1 MLWSSIYLVI
11 ASAVAAT
18 VFVVGQWLTQQ
29 PDAAAE
35 HPILIAA
42 IAGVL
47 WPVLALGMTE
57 ALLLKGAARRSNY
70 PGSSHT
76 TSDGDLSGRNP
87 RQLGWRN
94 LSSDVISP

>member
-1 MLWSSIYLVI
+1 MLWSSMYFVI
-11 ASAVAAT
+11 ASVVAAM

-35 HPILIAA
+35 HPVVIAA
-42 IAGVL
+42 IAGML
-47 WPVLALGMTE
+47 WPVLALGMIE
-57 ALLLKGAARRSNY
+57 ALLLKGAARSIRY

-76 TSDGDLSGRNP
+76 TSAGDLSGRNP

>member
-1 MLWSSIYLVI
+1 MPWFGVYIII
-11 ASAVAAT
+11 APVAAAAI
-18 VFVVGQWLTQQ
+18 FVAGQWLTQQ

-35 HPILIAA
+35 HPVVIAA
-42 IAGVL
+42 IAGML
-47 WPVLALGMTE
+47 WPVLALGMIE
-57 ALLLKGAARRSNY
+57 ALLLKGAARGIRY

-76 TSDGDLSGRNP
+76 TSAGDLSGRKP